1 MGDLFTRRLVTAD
14 LTLSRYR
21 ALAAL
26 WEKGDQRLGDLA
38 EASSFR
44 LYLAW
49 SENWRGGSG
58 RAVTNTFEVNCPNC
72 GTEVLVGLRLL

>member
-1 MGDLFTRRLVTAD
+1 M
-14 LTLSRYR
+14 YR
-21 ALAAL
+21 PLAAL

-58 RAVTNTFEVNCPNC
+58 RAGHEHFDRCTSDVRYVPKN
-72 GTEVLVGLRLL
+72 

>member
-44 LYLAW
+44 LYL
-49 SENWRGGSG
+49 RGRKIGA
-58 RAVTNTFEVNCPNC
+58 AVPAAPSRT
-72 GTEVLVGLRLL
+72 LLKSTVPIAELKF